1 MSQKMTSIMLIV
13 AAILWAQMQPAKA
26 KLTWSWIYSGAGIY
40 AAGTFTT
47 SDSQNISGFYQIIG
61 ITGTDNGVTIT
72 GLQPTG
78 TAIPGNE
85 PYAVDN
91 LVSATAPQLTEHGFG
106 FSLANGDY
114 ANPFHSGSSYYEY
127 LSSPPYTNGAGL
139 ETPISFAASIVPEPS
154 SSWIMLTAL
163 VGLIGYHWRAQLS
176 ATRHSA

>member
-1 MSQKMTSIMLIV
+1 MSRKMMLIV
-13 AAILWAQMQPAKA
+13 VAVLWAQMQPAKA
-26 KLTWSWIYSGAGIY
+26 MLTWNWTYSSAGIY
-40 AAGTFTT
+40 AAGILTT
-47 SDSQNISGFYQIIG
+47 SDTPNINGFYQILN
-61 ITGTDNGVTIT
+61 ITGTDNGVTII

-114 ANPFHSGSSYYEY
+114 ANPFHIGSSYYEY

-163 VGLIGYHWRAQLS
+163 AGLIGYHWRGQLS
-176 ATRHSA
+176 PTRHSP